1 LRCTPQRFVVME
13 HLMRHPVHAT
23 AEEIYQAVNRTD
35 PRASRAT
42 VYNNLHAL
50 MKAGL
55 VRELPVEGNATRFDA
70 NVKRHHHFVCE
81 NCGRVEDIDWFDAPH
96 LARRSALG
104 GRVVRDYQMVIRGT
118 CETCSQQLE
127 EEAKCLN

>member
-1 LRCTPQRFVVME
+1 
-13 HLMRHPVHAT
+13 MRHPVHAT

-55 VRELPVEGNATRFDA
+55 VCELPVEGNAIRFDA
-70 NVKRHHHFVCE
+70 NVKRHHHFVCKC
-81 NCGRVEDIDWFDAPH
+81 CGRIEDIDWFDVPH

-104 GRVVRDYQMVIRGT
+104 KRTVGDYQLVIRGT
-118 CETCSQQLE
+118 CEDCSQPLE
-127 EEAKCLN
+127 EETTCLN